1 MEGDNISYDIGLIA
15 ALAAVGIGASAIAIL
30 KNTRNTGRDG
40 SFSLSRDTLLTEW
53 ERRTLPRLKN
63 RIRDGFHVCPQVRL
77 ADLVKVKA
85 SSRSAYLKGASG
97 LQRKSIDFII
107 VCEKTGDAVLGIE
120 LDDKT
125 HNKPDRKKRDIY
137 VNQVFQTIG
146 VPLLRVTPQDRINL
160 PDFLCTEKSPE

>member
-1 MEGDNISYDIGLIA
+1 MTNTQILQFA
-15 ALAAVGIGASAIAIL
+15 ALISFGICGCAIALL
-30 KNTRNTGRDG
+30 KGTRSAGQSNN
-40 SFSLSRDTLLTEW
+40 FSLSRDTLLTAW

-63 RIRDGFHVCPQVRL
+63 GIRDGFHVCPQVRL

-85 SSRSAYLKGASG
+85 PNPATYLKAASG

-125 HNKPDRKKRDIY
+125 HNRPDRKKRDIY
-137 VNQVFQTIG
+137 VNHVFQTIG
-146 VPLLRVTPQDRINL
+146 VPLLRVTPKDRINI
-160 PDFLCTEKSPE
+160 PDFLRKEEE